1 MKETLRHREAFEYY
15 YILGEKRSITEVA
28 RKFTLSRA
36 SISKWSRA
44 FNWQLRIV
52 QRDIEN
58 SKALT
63 KKINKD
69 VVNSKADYRASI
81 KKVVKKFEDK
91 LDKDKIQICRT
102 SDLAEM
108 ANLDLKMMGEA
119 TDELEITV
127 KLPEELKGE
136 NDNS

>member
-69 VVNSKADYRASI
+69 VVNSKADYRALI